1 MAKGSGSA
9 LRCPLLAVSSPEL
22 PWVPEAGETEAGK
35 CQRLGTGWAAVMT
48 DLDER

>member
-22 PWVPEAGETEAGK
+22 PWVPEAGETENGSREVPEARN
-35 CQRLGTGWAAVMT
+35 RLGGC
-48 DLDER
+48 DD

>member
-22 PWVPEAGETEAGK
+22 PWVGSPKVGKRKQGSARGSEQAGW
-35 CQRLGTGWAAVMT
+35 L
-48 DLDER
+48 